1 MRSEPTPWLRRSV
14 LLANGLALLVGL
26 ILVVTAASLSSQTV
40 LWTIAGV
47 IGGALVSAT
56 VVTFTLGGISLTE
69 TITQVDSAL
78 LRGLQSVLSPVRE
91 TVLNGAISAYRW
103 DCWLAWP
110 GADDPYPDYAY
121 QALRISYRIDTLPPA
136 IRFVCAATRDDR
148 VLEQLTA
155 DDYVFRWLIDDH
167 LKVGDPHVFRI
178 GNVRVD
184 NEPLGGADV
193 RTERLLDVP
202 ARIITYPVARTL
214 RETLGHTLEFQVLV
228 RKYVG
233 DEARVRIQTQLF
245 RTVTDAEFRFTVD
258 PALGIDRL
266 FTSASEVSALG
277 VARGGSCESTFAEP
291 FGRHAGIVRL
301 PFPLQAG
308 SCVAFTLDRT
318 RKSTRLAPELP
329 V

>member
-26 ILVVTAASLSSQTV
+26 ILVVIAASLSSQTV

-56 VVTFTLGGISLTE
+56 VVTFTLGGISLAE

-78 LRGLQSVLSPVRE
+78 LRGLQSVLGPVRE
-91 TVLNGAISAYRW
+91 TVLSGAISAYRW

-110 GADDPYPDYAY
+110 GADDPYPGYAY

-167 LKVGDPHVFRI
+167 LKVGDPNVFRI

-193 RTERLLDVP
+193 RTERPLDVP
-202 ARIITYPVARTL
+202 ARIITYPVSRTL

-318 RKSTRLAPELP
+318 RKSTRLTPELP

>member
-1 MRSEPTPWLRRSV
+1 MTTRRWRTVTVYAVTS
-14 LLANGLALLVGL
+14 LVT
-26 ILVVTAASLSSQTV
+26 IHAAPSS
-40 LWTIAGV
+40 
-47 IGGALVSAT
+47 
-56 VVTFTLGGISLTE
+56 
-69 TITQVDSAL
+69 
-78 LRGLQSVLSPVRE
+78 
-91 TVLNGAISAYRW
+91 
-103 DCWLAWP
+103 
-110 GADDPYPDYAY
+110 
-121 QALRISYRIDTLPPA
+121 
-136 IRFVCAATRDDR
+136 
-148 VLEQLTA
+148 
-155 DDYVFRWLIDDH
+155 
-167 LKVGDPHVFRI
+167 
-178 GNVRVD
+178 
-184 NEPLGGADV
+184 
-193 RTERLLDVP
+193 
-202 ARIITYPVARTL
+202 YPVSRTL

-245 RTVTDAEFRFTVD
+245 RTVTDAEFRCTVD

-318 RKSTRLAPELP
+318 RRSTRLAPELP